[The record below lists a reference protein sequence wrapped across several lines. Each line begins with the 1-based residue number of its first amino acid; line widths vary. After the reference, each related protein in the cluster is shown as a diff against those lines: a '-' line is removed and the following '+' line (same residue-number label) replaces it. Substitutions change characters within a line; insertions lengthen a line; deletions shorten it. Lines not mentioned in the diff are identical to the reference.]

1 MPTFVLWQ
9 QKQSRHPPQIRPM
22 REKAVLI
29 VTIFIAGL
37 CSIIYELLISTTS
50 SYFLGDS
57 IRQFSITI
65 GLYMAAM
72 GVGSYLSRLFD
83 HKLLWRFIETEILL
97 GFVGGISVPLLY
109 VAFIHTGFAGFNSI
123 MIGLILLIG
132 LLTGLEVPF
141 LTQLMKEYYP
151 LGVNLSNVLSLDYL
165 GALIAT
171 LLFPFFLLP
180 WFGVFVSSVVFGS
193 INIFLA
199 FINLWHFGPQIPALR
214 KRVYWVASGAVFF
227 LFVCLLGGSNYLL
240 TEWND
245 RLYKDR
251 IIFVKT
257 TPYQTLVLTQGGG
270 DLRLY
275 IDRVIQFSS
284 VDEYRYHESLV
295 HPAMSLAPY
304 RKQVLILGGGEGL
317 AAREALKYPDVE
329 GITIV
334 DIDPEVF
341 RIARETPQLR
351 ELNGGSLDHPK
362 VTLAP
367 KDAFVFL
374 QNTAQL
380 FDLIIADLPD
390 PSNDGLSRLYSSE
403 FFKLIRSRLTPN
415 GVFATQATSPFHTR
429 DAFWCI
435 EASIRAGGF
444 AHTLPY
450 HAYVPSFGDWGFIAA
465 ANFPLEAR
473 QASIAVPS
481 KFLNPATLP
490 KMFLFEPDLLAV
502 DSLRPNSLDRPA
514 LLEYYLK
521 AWQRWSRE
529 ELK

>member
-1 MPTFVLWQ
+1 
-9 QKQSRHPPQIRPM
+9 M

-29 VTIFIAGL
+29 VSIFIAGL

-72 GVGSYLSRLFD
+72 GVGSYLSRLFVRQ
-83 HKLLWRFIETEILL
+83 LLWRFIETEILL
-97 GFVGGISVPLLY
+97 GLVGGISVPLLY
-109 VAFIHTGFAGFNSI
+109 VAFIYTGFAGFNSI

-141 LTQLMKEYYP
+141 LTQLMKEHYP
-151 LGVNLSNVLSLDYL
+151 LGINLSNVLSLDYL

-180 WFGVFVSSVVFGS
+180 WFGVFVSSVVFGT

-199 FINLWHFGPQIPALR
+199 FINLWHFGPDIPSVR
-214 KRVYWVASGAVFF
+214 RRVYWAASGAVFC
-227 LFVCLLGGSNYLL
+227 LFMALLAGSNLLL

-251 IIFVKT
+251 IVFIKT
-257 TPYQTLVLTQGGG
+257 TPYQTLVLTQGGD

-317 AAREALKYPDVE
+317 AAREALKHPGVE
-329 GITIV
+329 AVTIV

-351 ELNGGSLDHPK
+351 ELNNGSLDHPK
-362 VTLAP
+362 VKMAP
-367 KDAFVFL
+367 EDAFVFL

-380 FDLIIADLPD
+380 YDVIIADLPD
-390 PSNDGLSRLYSSE
+390 PSNDALARLYSRE
-403 FFKLIRSRLTPN
+403 FFKLIRSRLVPN
-415 GVFATQATSPFHTR
+415 GVFVTQATSPFHTR

-444 AHTLPY
+444 SHTLPY

-465 ANFPLEAR
+465 ANFPLEAT
-473 QASIAVPS
+473 QANVSVPV
-481 KFLNPATLP
+481 KFLNPPTLQ
-490 KMFLFEPDLLAV
+490 KSFLFEPDLLPT

-514 LLEYYLK
+514 LLEYYLE